1 MGLFSYFN
9 KKKKEYQKL
18 REIDKQTIANRK
30 RETYSSYSK
39 IKAEYLAKYDEEI
52 YSSNHIEVSVYEFI
66 SILNELSTPYHSYAS
81 NVEKLKKCTEQIA
94 IASENRMKLSF
105 AVEKA
110 KNRFESDYELEINQI
125 ELINSNLSHLLDDP
139 IFFLMKINDFHKNLI
154 LRQESLYRNHWINQ
168 VKNLERKQAKLNRQ
182 KYVVEGYETMLT
194 ELKSISADEN
204 EINIIEMVKKEI
216 ESEDWSS
223 L

>member
-30 RETYSSYSK
+30 KETYSSYSK
-39 IKAEYLAKYDEEI
+39 IKTEYLAKYDEEI
-52 YSSNHIEVSVYEFI
+52 YSSKHIEVSVYEFI

-81 NVEKLKKCTEQIA
+81 KVEKLKKTTEQIA
-94 IASENRMKLSF
+94 IASENIMKLSF

-110 KNRFESDYELEINQI
+110 KNRFESDYELEIAKI

-154 LRQESLYRNHWINQ
+154 LRQENSYRNYWTNQ
-168 VKNLERKQAKLNRQ
+168 VKNLQRKQAKLNRQ

-194 ELKSISADEN
+194 ELKSLKDSQN
-204 EINIIEMVKKEI
+204 EIQIIEMVKEEI
-216 ESEDWSS
+216 KAEDWST